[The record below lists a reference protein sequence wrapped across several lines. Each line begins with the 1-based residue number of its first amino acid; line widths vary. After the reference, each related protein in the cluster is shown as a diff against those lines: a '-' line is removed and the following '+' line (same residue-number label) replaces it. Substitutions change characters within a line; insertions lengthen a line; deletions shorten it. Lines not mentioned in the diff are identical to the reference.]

1 MYEPNNTIPAID
13 LIPTEPFSLIVPN
26 GSENSLCGTK
36 MKKNNTLKTSYAVL
50 RPGMVH
56 LKNYISVTDQVEIIN
71 TCQEFGMGPGGFYQ
85 PGFNGGSKLNL
96 HMMCFG
102 RNWDP
107 QTKYVARYR
116 CDGSQAPPIP
126 DKLVALAKASIEDSQ
141 RHDNVPSMH
150 PDICIVNFYTNT
162 GRLGLHQDRDES
174 SNSLRK
180 GLPVVSI
187 SVGDSAQFL
196 YGHSRD
202 MRKANEVLLK
212 SGDVLIFG
220 GKSRDIYHGVKAIIP
235 NSAPLSL
242 LKQSKLRPG
251 RLNLTLRQ
259 Y

>member
-1 MYEPNNTIPAID
+1 
-13 LIPTEPFSLIVPN
+13 
-26 GSENSLCGTK
+26 
-36 MKKNNTLKTSYAVL
+36 
-50 RPGMVH
+50 
-56 LKNYISVTDQVEIIN
+56 
-71 TCQEFGMGPGGFYQ
+71 MGPGGFYQ

-126 DKLVALAKASIEDSQ
+126 DKLKALVKTSIDDSQ
-141 RHDNVPSMH
+141 PHDKVPSMH
-150 PDICIVNFYTNT
+150 PDICIVNFYTTT

-174 SNSLRK
+174 PNSLKK

-187 SVGDSAQFL
+187 SVGDSAQFV
-196 YGHSRD
+196 YGRSRD
-202 MRKANEVLLK
+202 VRKANEVLLK

-235 NSAPLSL
+235 NTAPLPL
-242 LKQSKLRPG
+242 LQQSKLRPG
-251 RLNLTLRQ
+251 RLNLTFRQ